1 MKDSTL
7 NNEQLFATFFMDQM
21 EFAIDVR
28 HVRDAIEAPPRIV
41 PLPAS
46 PDYLLGI
53 INLRDNII
61 PIVDTRK
68 RFRMPDSKESG
79 QEYIAIARCKDRYM
93 GLTFNRISE
102 VVRVER
108 KRMETLAP
116 EFQVEGDLVADVI
129 KMGDGERL
137 IQVINPESMFDF
149 AELPDSI
156 LAQMARRE
164 DRTETTTWRQILAF
178 SIGDERFGVDVDQ
191 VREIIMVPEIR
202 QRVRAEKYIKG
213 VIDVRGELIPVIDL
227 RTYLGDET
235 TAPESLH
242 RIIILRDDTMP
253 TGVLVDGVREVLR
266 FEGADLKPMPPL
278 AGNRHEG
285 AFSGVVQQ
293 KGASVVL
300 VDMEALFG
308 PVREQIEGHLRIH
321 DDNAAADA
329 MDVMGRTSAREK
341 DDCRPQTFITFELD
355 TVYGAPI
362 EQIRE
367 IVPIGNGIHHL
378 PGQVNFIQGFIN
390 LRDEVIPVVN
400 LRHYFSADDNGEG
413 KETLI
418 IIFTVK
424 NRRIGILIDK
434 LLEIVTLDNET
445 VKDVPQLVARRNEP
459 RFRDMLER
467 IIETKDGS
475 NEATTTLIIDVSR
488 FVDALCPS
496 SDPSPEEMPEAE
508 ESMVGSNCSSENPN
522 SEGPALEGT

>member
-1 MKDSTL
+1 MIDSTF
-7 NNEQLFATFFMDQM
+7 NNEQLFATFFLDQL
-21 EFAIDVR
+21 EFALDVC
-28 HVRDAIEAPPRIV
+28 HVRDAIEVPSRIV

-46 PDYLLGI
+46 PEYLLGI

-68 RFRMPDSKESG
+68 RFRLPDSKASEQG
-79 QEYIAIARCKDRYM
+79 YIVITRCKDRYM

-129 KMGDGERL
+129 KMGDGQRL

-156 LAQMARRE
+156 LAQMARRDE
-164 DRTETTTWRQILAF
+164 RKETTTWRQALVF
-178 SIGDERFGVDVDQ
+178 SIGDELFGVDVNQ

-213 VIDVRGELIPVIDL
+213 VIDVRGELIPIIDL

-235 TAPESLH
+235 TAPGSSH

-253 TGVLVDGVREVLR
+253 TGVLVDGVKEVLR
-266 FEGADLKPMPPL
+266 FEGSDLKPMPSL

-285 AFSGVVQQ
+285 AFCGVVKQN
-293 KGASVVL
+293 GASVVL
-300 VDMEALFG
+300 LDMESLFS
-308 PVREQIEGHLRIH
+308 PVREQIEGHMRIH
-321 DDNAAADA
+321 DDNAAASA
-329 MDVMGRTSAREK
+329 IDVMGRTSARET

-367 IVPIGNGIHHL
+367 IVPINNDVHHL
-378 PGQVNFIQGFIN
+378 PGQVDFIQGFIN

-400 LRHYFSADDNGEG
+400 LRRYFCADDDGGGN
-413 KETLI
+413 ETLI
-418 IIFTVK
+418 IIFTAK
-424 NRRIGILIDK
+424 NRRVGILIDR
-434 LLEIVTLDNET
+434 LLEIVNLDDENAN
-445 VKDVPQLVARRNEP
+445 DVPQLLARRNEP

-467 IIETKDGS
+467 IIETKDGN
-475 NEATTTLIIDVSR
+475 NEATTTLIIDISR
-488 FVDALCPS
+488 FVDTLCPS
-496 SDPSPEEMPEAE
+496 SEEMPEAE
-508 ESMVGSNCSSENPN
+508 EIMENM
-522 SEGPALEGT
+522 EEK